1 MAHTRTMM
9 TAVAL
14 LALTGGALAL
24 AQPDRARQAGQRDA
38 QPGQSAGQPGQRG
51 GQPGQRGGD
60 PAQFVERMMQRDAN
74 GDGKLQRDELPEQLA
89 ERLFESGDTNGDGAL
104 DREELLAVMSRR
116 TGQGGGQG
124 GRQGEANAAPNFE
137 GSMRQAGRALTGL
150 QRAELTSDSMQ
161 RDLRSVQMLQQAL
174 LGAKG
179 GMSSA
184 PRSERAQERFNTD
197 DKFNMAMRM
206 NILRALS
213 ESITLEM
220 AILDGKEGAAKESI
234 AKITE
239 IQTKAHDV
247 FQPEHEDDD
256 EDGAPGDD
264 AGRGRGGG
272 RSGGRRGGGG

>member
-1 MAHTRTMM
+1 MAHTRTMI
-9 TAVAL
+9 TGVAL

-38 QPGQSAGQPGQRG
+38 QPGQRAGQPGQRG

-89 ERLFESGDTNGDGAL
+89 EQLFESGDTNGDGAL
-104 DREELLAVMSRR
+104 EREELLALMNRR

-124 GRQGEANAAPNFE
+124 GRQGATNAPPNFE
-137 GSMRQAGRALTGL
+137 GSMRQAGRAMAGL
-150 QRAELTSDSMQ
+150 RRAELTSESMQ

-184 PRSERAQERFNTD
+184 PRSERAQERFNSD

-206 NILRALS
+206 NILRVLG

-220 AILDGKEGAAKESI
+220 AILEGKEGAARESL
-234 AKITE
+234 AKIIE
-239 IQTKAHDV
+239 IQEQSHDV
-247 FQPEHEDDD
+247 FQPEHEDND
-256 EDGAPGDD
+256 EAGAAGDGA
-264 AGRGRGGG
+264 GRERGGG

>member
-1 MAHTRTMM
+1 MTRTRTIM
-9 TAVAL
+9 TGVAL

-24 AQPDRARQAGQRDA
+24 AQPDRARQPGQRDA
-38 QPGQSAGQPGQRG
+38 QPGQRAGQPGQRG

-104 DREELLAVMSRR
+104 DREELLAVMNRR

-124 GRQGEANAAPNFE
+124 GRQGATNAPPNFE
-137 GSMRQAGRALTGL
+137 GSMRQAGRAMAGL
-150 QRAELTSDSMQ
+150 QRAELTSDSMR

-184 PRSERAQERFNTD
+184 PRSERAQERYNSD
-197 DKFNMAMRM
+197 DKFNVAMRM
-206 NILRALS
+206 NILRVLS

-220 AILDGKEGAAKESI
+220 AILEGKEGAARESL
-234 AKITE
+234 AKIIE
-239 IQTKAHDV
+239 IQEKAHAV
-247 FQPEHEDDD
+247 FQPEEHDHDDD
-256 EDGAPGDD
+256 GAADE
-264 AGRGRGGG
+264 RGRGGG
-272 RSGGRRGGGG
+272 GRAGGRRGGGGG